1 MFKMP
6 RCLRK
11 KNQVSVVED
20 ESQLCSIS
28 SASSQK
34 SSVEK
39 PPGRTPWLH
48 RLFGRPV
55 FLLSRQKSER
65 EREERGQRSGHQQR
79 VTSSDAPANQQPEK
93 KTRWRCRVFDCCRRN
108 RRVAPAADDQGDDG
122 EQRIPQK
129 PQRSPVKA
137 TDGTLTADEVD
148 EVVEFDAL
156 TEEEEEAV
164 TKTEKKAA
172 NRKHELHRLTSF
184 LLSGYRTLA
193 NQDSSSNSA
202 KTHHVRH
209 GDVMT
214 SQRLRGQQVDWFG
227 FPNPAQICY
236 MNSSLQ
242 SLFTLKDF
250 ITDIMCQ
257 VEVWGSVPQAELIRR
272 LMNITLLHRSVDVRD
287 KLQALFMF
295 KSALSVQ
302 AQEFQDFNQKDAHEL
317 LTTLLDQMRSLSPAL
332 QEAAARVGRSY
343 RCPVEDHFEFQMK
356 NTRIC
361 KRCGARTT
369 REEDFNNLSL
379 DLVPGASVQQ
389 MLQDYL
395 KETDLDFRC
404 DCGANT
410 SGQQST
416 FVNLPKVLMLHLKR
430 FSFTPFLQLEKLRH
444 PVELFRELLV
454 TSSQADGWYSL
465 VSVISHLGS
474 GGEQGHYIS
483 DGVHPDV
490 ELDDLADR
498 WLIYNDSEV
507 TETKGASVCERRQ
520 RDAYILFYQRRM

>member
-55 FLLSRQKSER
+55 SER

-184 LLSGYRTLA
+184 LLSGYRTLT

-257 VEVWGSVPQAELIRR
+257 VEVWGSVSQAELIRR
-272 LMNITLLHRSVDVRD
+272 LMNIALLHRSVDVRD

-395 KETDLDFRC
+395 KETDLDF
-404 DCGANT
+404 
-410 SGQQST
+410 
-416 FVNLPKVLMLHLKR
+416 
-430 FSFTPFLQLEKLRH
+430 SFTPFLQLEKLRY